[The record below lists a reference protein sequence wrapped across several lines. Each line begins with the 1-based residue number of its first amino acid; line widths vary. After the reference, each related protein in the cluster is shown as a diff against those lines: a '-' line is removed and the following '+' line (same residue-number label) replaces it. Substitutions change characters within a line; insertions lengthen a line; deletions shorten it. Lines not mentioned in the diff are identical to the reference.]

1 MEALLV
7 RSKATVLSFQSA
19 DEQQLPAL
27 LRAVRA
33 AMPKEPRAKRA
44 LTKKRS
50 SLQSIDLN
58 SVSFHVRAH
67 ARTHAP
73 RSAESTTSVSYNSQ
87 KCFVCAYDIISLVI
101 FAMQEEFELAQRK
114 FLRHLALLS
123 DKDTMPYPRLFLLD
137 FAKATKDIPAKQG
150 TCC

>member
-1 MEALLV
+1 M

-58 SVSFHVRAH
+58 SVSFHVR
-67 ARTHAP
+67 THAP
-73 RSAESTTSVSYNSQ
+73 SSTESTTSVSYNSQ
-87 KCFVCAYDIISLVI
+87 KCFVCAYGIISLVI